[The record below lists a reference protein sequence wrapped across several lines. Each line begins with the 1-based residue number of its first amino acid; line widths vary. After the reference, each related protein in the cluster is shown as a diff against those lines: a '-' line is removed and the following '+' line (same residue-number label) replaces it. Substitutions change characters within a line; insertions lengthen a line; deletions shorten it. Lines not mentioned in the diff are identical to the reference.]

1 MQKTSLNERYEK
13 SMNLL
18 IELVR
23 EKTVNSKEWNKIA
36 KEKDLLSDVSMTFV
50 SGMNIK
56 NFKELYMIK
65 LKKEKSGIF
74 FLRITLKLH

>member
-1 MQKTSLNERYEK
+1 
-13 SMNLL
+13 
-18 IELVR
+18 
-23 EKTVNSKEWNKIA
+23 
-36 KEKDLLSDVSMTFV
+36 MTFV

-74 FLRITLKLH
+74 FFENYIEITLKNNIYIYIYIGSVDNSEKNRFSNWTPPPRKDFGRV